1 MSEIQH
7 TVSSSCTMESVH
19 DSQKRDVE
27 ISDIYDFYLL
37 RCPYAKSNQSSASSS
52 RSINLADYK
61 WMGSKLDDLMQW
73 ICRHFTNDDG
83 NLQLV
88 FQVSDAV
95 NETIANLGL
104 NKECVC
110 LSCSRAVLQIGNKV
124 TISENGE
131 CRVRLKESYAT
142 CLFRHIRNAFAH
154 GNYHIGANGRILLLD
169 TSSKPNASEKNTKF
183 TFGMVTTLDFLRN
196 LISVV
201 ENGPDNLKQYEAEGP
216 VTKQNYRVKLAKEV
230 KIEASE

>member
-1 MSEIQH
+1 MSGIQH
-7 TVSSSCTMESVH
+7 IVSSSCAMESVH

-27 ISDIYDFYLL
+27 ISDIYGFYLL
-37 RCPYAKSNQSSASSS
+37 RCPYAKSDQSSASSS
-52 RSINLADYK
+52 QSINLADYK

-88 FQVSDAV
+88 FQVSDAA

-104 NKECVC
+104 NKEVVC
-110 LSCSRAVLQIGNKV
+110 LSCPRAVLQIGSKV

-169 TSSKPNASEKNTKF
+169 TSSKPNTSERNTKF

-201 ENGPDNLKQYEAEGP
+201 ENGPDNLKQYETESP
-216 VTKQNYRVKLAKEV
+216 TTKQTYRVKLAKEV